1 MSNERRTA
9 FSRTTTLGA
18 DEWLSRLTQAG
29 RDEDWAGTPDPDAMD
44 LRIET
49 RGRRFTVRNAV
60 DGWPPRAL
68 RRQFDGEVTE
78 SPGGSI
84 LQGRFRL
91 HTMTRVALT
100 LWFLSMSLIVV
111 IIAAGNVSG
120 SAELPAV
127 ASGWAGIAAPVVM
140 VGAAAVLVRS
150 SLAQSQ
156 RLEEDV
162 RRFLIRLTSNG
173 TG

>member
-1 MSNERRTA
+1 
-9 FSRTTTLGA
+9 
-18 DEWLSRLTQAG
+18 
-29 RDEDWAGTPDPDAMD
+29 
-44 LRIET
+44 
-49 RGRRFTVRNAV
+49 
-60 DGWPPRAL
+60 
-68 RRQFDGEVTE
+68 
-78 SPGGSI
+78 
-84 LQGRFRL
+84 
-91 HTMTRVALT
+91 VALT